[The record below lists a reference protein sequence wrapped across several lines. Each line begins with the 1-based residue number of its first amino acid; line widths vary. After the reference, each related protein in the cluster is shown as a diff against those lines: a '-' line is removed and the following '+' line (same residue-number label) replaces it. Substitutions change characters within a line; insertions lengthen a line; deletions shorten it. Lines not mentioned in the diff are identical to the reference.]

1 MCKVFASVRVGCCAQ
16 QLMQI
21 MRADFKIQESSLSII
36 IVRAHVAIASLAA
49 MAALLCYST
58 QAVTPV
64 AAPAATLSTD
74 INLTSYANGAW
85 ILKKPEEYSDNWTAF
100 WLLDERSESG
110 WATPKG
116 TVTPQQLLIV
126 LPEQSVIKALEFDS
140 ANVDGDGEGSRSA
153 KDVVV
158 EVSNV
163 GPASGFEV
171 VAAVSLK
178 AKKDKQR
185 FAVAKA
191 VTGRWVR
198 LTIKNNHGSVD
209 NIELFD
215 FRAYG
220 EQKTK
225 TAVPSVS
232 GTYDTNFEKFRL
244 QQEGASVS
252 GCYEHAGGLITNG
265 GIDGRVTRF
274 TWVQDNERG
283 PAVLT
288 FSPDG
293 KELFGLWWADSEPNG
308 VGNIWTGR
316 KVSDTVGTC
325 PHWKGAQTASSQ
337 LAKDI
342 TETGRARIYGINFDT
357 DSDVIKPE
365 SKAAL
370 DNIVK
375 LAKEKGDWKFT
386 IEGHTDLTATAAYNQ
401 SLSEKR
407 ATAVKAYLAT
417 AGVAPTRMAAQG
429 LGATK
434 PVADNGTAMGRA
446 QNRRVELVKN

>member
-1 MCKVFASVRVGCCAQ
+1 MSPTLTRARFAV
-16 QLMQI
+16 
-21 MRADFKIQESSLSII
+21 
-36 IVRAHVAIASLAA
+36 
-49 MAALLCYST
+49 AALATITAMIGYST
-58 QAVTPV
+58 QAATPT
-64 AAPAATLSTD
+64 ATPAPLFTAD

-85 ILKKPEEYSDNWTAF
+85 ILKKPDEYSEAWSAF

-140 ANVDGDGEGSRSA
+140 ANVDGDGEGTRSA

-158 EVSNV
+158 EVSNA
-163 GPASGFEV
+163 GPNSGFEV
-171 VAAVSLK
+171 VAALSLK

-198 LTIKNNHGSVD
+198 LTMKNNYGSVD

-225 TAVPSVS
+225 TAVPSVA
-232 GTYDTNFEKFRL
+232 GTYDTNFEKFHV
-244 QQEGASVS
+244 QQDGASVS
-252 GCYEHAGGLITNG
+252 GCYEHASGLITNG
-265 GIDGRVTRF
+265 GIEGRVTRF
-274 TWVQDNERG
+274 TWVQDKERG

-293 KELFGLWWADSEPNG
+293 KELFGLWWADNEPNG
-308 VGNIWTGR
+308 VGNIWTGK
-316 KVSDTVGTC
+316 KVSDTVGSC
-325 PHWKGAQTASSQ
+325 PNWKGAQTASSQ
-337 LAKDI
+337 MAKDI
-342 TETGRARIYGINFDT
+342 TAAGRARIYGINFDT

-370 DNIVK
+370 DTIVK
-375 LAKEKGDWKFT
+375 LAKEKADWKFT
-386 IEGHTDLTATAAYNQ
+386 IEGHTDATATPAHNQ
-401 SLSEKR
+401 TLSEKR
-407 ATAVKAYLAT
+407 AAAVKAYLTT
-417 AGVAPTRMAAQG
+417 AGVAGARMSAQG

-434 PVADNGTAMGRA
+434 PVADNGTSIGRA

>member
-1 MCKVFASVRVGCCAQ
+1 MRFTLPSARFAV
-16 QLMQI
+16 
-21 MRADFKIQESSLSII
+21 
-36 IVRAHVAIASLAA
+36 
-49 MAALLCYST
+49 AALASAAALFGYST
-58 QAVTPV
+58 EAATLA
-64 AAPAATLSTD
+64 AAPATTPSTD

-85 ILKKPEEYSDNWTAF
+85 ILKKPAEYDETWSAF
-100 WLLDERSESG
+100 WLLDERSQTG

-116 TVTPQQLLIV
+116 TVTPQEVLIA

-140 ANVDGDGEGSRSA
+140 ASVDGDEQGTRSA
-153 KDVVV
+153 RDVAI

-163 GPASGFEV
+163 GPTTRFEV
-171 VAAVSLK
+171 LAAVSLK

-185 FAVAKA
+185 FAIAKA
-191 VTGRWVR
+191 VTARWIK
-198 LTIKNNHGSVD
+198 LTIKNNHGSAEY
-209 NIELFD
+209 IELID
-215 FRAYG
+215 VRAYG

-225 TAVPSVS
+225 TAAPNLS
-232 GTYDTNFEKFRL
+232 GTYATNYSNFRL
-244 QQEGASVS
+244 QQDGALVS
-252 GCYEHAGGLITNG
+252 GCYEHADGLITNG
-265 GIDGRVTRF
+265 GVDGRVTRF
-274 TWVQDNERG
+274 TWVQAKERG

-293 KELFGLWWADSEPNG
+293 KEMLGLWWPEGQTDG
-308 VGNIWTGR
+308 TGFIWTGK
-316 KVSDTVGTC
+316 KVSDTVGSC
-325 PHWKGAQTASSQ
+325 PHWNGAQTASSQ

-342 TETGRARIYGINFDT
+342 TETGRTRIYGINFDT
-357 DSDVIKPE
+357 DLDVIKPE

-370 DNIVK
+370 ENIVK

-386 IEGHTDLTATAAYNQ
+386 IEGHTDSTATPAYNQ

-407 ATAVKAYLAT
+407 AAAVKTYLAA
-417 AGVAPTRMAAQG
+417 AGVAGTRLAAQG

>member
-1 MCKVFASVRVGCCAQ
+1 MRFTLSRARFAV
-16 QLMQI
+16 
-21 MRADFKIQESSLSII
+21 
-36 IVRAHVAIASLAA
+36 
-49 MAALLCYST
+49 AALVSAAALFGYST
-58 QAVTPV
+58 EAATPA
-64 AAPAATLSTD
+64 AAPATPPSTD

-85 ILKKPEEYSDNWTAF
+85 ILKKPAEYDETWSAF
-100 WLLDERSESG
+100 WLLDERSQTG

-116 TVTPQQLLIV
+116 TVTPQEVLIA

-140 ANVDGDGEGSRSA
+140 ASVDGDEQGTRSA
-153 KDVVV
+153 KDVVI

-163 GPASGFEV
+163 GPTTGFEV
-171 VAAVSLK
+171 LAAVSLK

-185 FAVAKA
+185 FAIAKA
-191 VTGRWVR
+191 VTARWIK
-198 LTIKNNHGSVD
+198 LTIKNNHGSAEY
-209 NIELFD
+209 IELFD
-215 FRAYG
+215 VRAYG

-225 TAVPSVS
+225 TAAPNLS
-232 GTYDTNFEKFRL
+232 GTYATNYSNFRL
-244 QQEGASVS
+244 QQDGALVS
-252 GCYEHAGGLITNG
+252 GCYEHADGLITNG
-265 GIDGRVTRF
+265 GVDGRVTRF
-274 TWVQDNERG
+274 TWVQAKERG

-293 KELFGLWWADSEPNG
+293 KEMLGLWWPEGQTDG
-308 VGNIWTGR
+308 TGFIWTGK
-316 KVSDTVGTC
+316 KVSDTVGSC
-325 PHWKGAQTASSQ
+325 PHWNGAQTASSQ

-357 DSDVIKPE
+357 DLDVIKPE

-370 DNIVK
+370 ENIVK

-386 IEGHTDLTATAAYNQ
+386 IEGHTDSTATPAYNQ

-407 ATAVKAYLAT
+407 AAAVKTYLAA
-417 AGVAPTRMAAQG
+417 AGVAGTRLAAQG

>member
-1 MCKVFASVRVGCCAQ
+1 MSFNLPRARFAV
-16 QLMQI
+16 
-21 MRADFKIQESSLSII
+21 
-36 IVRAHVAIASLAA
+36 
-49 MAALLCYST
+49 AALATAAAHFGYTT
-58 QAVTPV
+58 QAATPT
-64 AAPAATLSTD
+64 AAPAAPASTD

-85 ILKKPEEYSDNWTAF
+85 ILKKPDEYSEAWSAF

-126 LPEQSVIKALEFDS
+126 LPEQSVIKTLEFDS

-158 EVSNV
+158 EVSNT
-163 GPASGFEV
+163 GPSSGFEV
-171 VAAVSLK
+171 IAAVSLK

-198 LTIKNNHGSVD
+198 LTMKNNHGSAEY
-209 NIELFD
+209 IELFD

-232 GTYDTNFEKFRL
+232 GTYDTNFEKFRV
-244 QQEGASVS
+244 QQDGASVT
-252 GCYEHAGGLITNG
+252 GCYEHGDGLITNG

-274 TWVQDNERG
+274 TWVQDKDRG

-308 VGNIWTGR
+308 VGNIWTGK
-316 KVSDTVGTC
+316 KVSDTVGSC

-342 TETGRARIYGINFDT
+342 TATGRARIYGINFDT

-370 DNIVK
+370 DTIVK

-386 IEGHTDLTATAAYNQ
+386 IEGHTDSTATAAHNQ
-401 SLSEKR
+401 TLSEKR
-407 ATAVKAYLAT
+407 AAAVKAYLAT
-417 AGVAPTRMAAQG
+417 AGVAAARMTAQG

-434 PVADNGTAMGRA
+434 PIADNNTAIGRA
-446 QNRRVELVKN
+446 QNRRVELVKS

>member
-1 MCKVFASVRVGCCAQ
+1 MNFA
-16 QLMQI
+16 LT
-21 MRADFKIQESSLSII
+21 RARFA
-36 IVRAHVAIASLAA
+36 V
-49 MAALLCYST
+49 AALVSAAALFGYST
-58 QAVTPV
+58 EAATPA
-64 AAPAATLSTD
+64 AAPATPPSTD

-85 ILKKPEEYSDNWTAF
+85 ILKKPAEYDETWSAF
-100 WLLDERSESG
+100 WLLDERSQTG

-116 TVTPQQLLIV
+116 TVTPQEVLIA

-140 ANVDGDGEGSRSA
+140 ASVDGDEQGTRSA
-153 KDVVV
+153 RDVAI

-163 GPASGFEV
+163 GPTTGFEV
-171 VAAVSLK
+171 LAAVSLK

-185 FAVAKA
+185 FAIAKA
-191 VTGRWVR
+191 VTARWIK
-198 LTIKNNHGSVD
+198 LTIKNNHGSAEY
-209 NIELFD
+209 IELFD
-215 FRAYG
+215 VRAYG

-225 TAVPSVS
+225 TAAPNLS
-232 GTYDTNFEKFRL
+232 GTYATNYSNFRL
-244 QQEGASVS
+244 QQDGALVS
-252 GCYEHAGGLITNG
+252 GCYEHADGLITNG
-265 GIDGRVTRF
+265 GVDGRVTRF
-274 TWVQDNERG
+274 TWVQAKERG

-293 KELFGLWWADSEPNG
+293 KEMLGLWWPEGQTDG
-308 VGNIWTGR
+308 TGFIWTGK
-316 KVSDTVGTC
+316 KVSDTVGSC
-325 PHWKGAQTASSQ
+325 PHWNGAQTASSQ

-357 DSDVIKPE
+357 DLDVIKPE

-370 DNIVK
+370 ENIVK

-386 IEGHTDLTATAAYNQ
+386 IEGHTDSTATPAYNQ

-407 ATAVKAYLAT
+407 AAAVKTYLAA
-417 AGVAPTRMAAQG
+417 AGVAGTRLAAQG

>member
-1 MCKVFASVRVGCCAQ
+1 MSFSP
-16 QLMQI
+16 
-21 MRADFKIQESSLSII
+21 
-36 IVRAHVAIASLAA
+36 ASLRVAVAA
-49 MAALLCYST
+49 FATASALSGYST
-58 QAVTPV
+58 QAATPA
-64 AAPAATLSTD
+64 AAPSTD

-85 ILKKPEEYSDNWTAF
+85 ILKKPAEYDESWSAF
-100 WLLDERSESG
+100 WLLDERSQTG

-116 TVTPQQLLIV
+116 VVTPQEVLIA

-140 ANVDGDGEGSRSA
+140 ARVDGDGEGTRSA
-153 KDVVV
+153 KDVAV

-163 GPASGFEV
+163 GPTSGFELL
-171 VAAVSLK
+171 AAVSLK
-178 AKKDKQR
+178 AKQDKQR

-191 VTGRWVR
+191 VPARWIK
-198 LTIKNNHGSVD
+198 LTIKNNHGSSEY
-209 NIELFD
+209 IELFD
-215 FRAYG
+215 IRAYG

-225 TAVPSVS
+225 TVVPNLS
-232 GTYDTNFEKFRL
+232 GTYATNYQNFRL

-265 GIDGRVTRF
+265 GVDGRVTRF
-274 TWVQDNERG
+274 TWVQGKDRG

-293 KELFGLWWADSEPNG
+293 KEMLGLWWNEGQTDG
-308 VGNIWTGR
+308 VGSIWTG
-316 KVSDTVGTC
+316 KKTSDTVGSC

-342 TETGRARIYGINFDT
+342 AETGRARIYGINFDT

-375 LAKEKGDWKFT
+375 LAKEKSDWKFT
-386 IEGHTDLTATAAYNQ
+386 IEGHTDSTATVAYNQ

-407 ATAVKAYLAT
+407 ATAVKAYLTT
-417 AGVAPTRMAAQG
+417 AGVAAPRLTAQG

-434 PVADNGTAMGRA
+434 PVADNGTAIGRA

>member
-1 MCKVFASVRVGCCAQ
+1 MNSTLTRARFAV
-16 QLMQI
+16 
-21 MRADFKIQESSLSII
+21 
-36 IVRAHVAIASLAA
+36 
-49 MAALLCYST
+49 AALVNAAALFGYST
-58 QAVTPV
+58 EAATPA
-64 AAPAATLSTD
+64 AAPATPPSTD

-85 ILKKPEEYSDNWTAF
+85 ILKKPAEYDETWSAF
-100 WLLDERSESG
+100 WLLDERSQTG

-116 TVTPQQLLIV
+116 TVTPQEVLIA

-140 ANVDGDGEGSRSA
+140 AGVDGDEQGTRSA
-153 KDVVV
+153 KDVVI

-163 GPASGFEV
+163 GPTTGFEV
-171 VAAVSLK
+171 LAAVSLK

-185 FAVAKA
+185 FAIAKA
-191 VTGRWVR
+191 VTARWIK
-198 LTIKNNHGSVD
+198 LTIKNNHGSAEY
-209 NIELFD
+209 IELFD
-215 FRAYG
+215 VRAYG

-225 TAVPSVS
+225 TAAPNLS
-232 GTYDTNFEKFRL
+232 GTYATNYDNFRL
-244 QQEGASVS
+244 QQDGALVS
-252 GCYEHAGGLITNG
+252 GCYEHADGLITNG
-265 GIDGRVTRF
+265 GVDGRVTRF
-274 TWVQDNERG
+274 TWVQAKERG

-293 KELFGLWWADSEPNG
+293 KEMLGLWWPEGQTDGTGS
-308 VGNIWTGR
+308 IWTGK
-316 KVSDTVGTC
+316 KVSDTVGSC

-342 TETGRARIYGINFDT
+342 AETGRARIYGINFDT

-370 DNIVK
+370 DSIVK
-375 LAKEKGDWKFT
+375 LAKEKSDWKFT
-386 IEGHTDLTATAAYNQ
+386 IEGHTDSTATPAYNQ

-407 ATAVKAYLAT
+407 AAAVKTYLAA
-417 AGVAPTRMAAQG
+417 AGVAGTRLAAQG